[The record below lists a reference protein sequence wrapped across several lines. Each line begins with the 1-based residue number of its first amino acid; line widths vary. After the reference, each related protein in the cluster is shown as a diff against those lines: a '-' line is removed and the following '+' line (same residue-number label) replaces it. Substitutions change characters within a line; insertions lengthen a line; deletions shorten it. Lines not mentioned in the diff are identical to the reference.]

1 MAFTWS
7 VWPFLSSL
15 TVAFSICQSSFHNHE
30 GWRGKG
36 KSEQEHYLAK
46 DSRSNF
52 TASSSRG
59 AQLQSPAELALLWKY
74 TKPAAAREQ
83 KTCFC
88 LCPCACYSSHRHPSS
103 VGCEQGT
110 AHHKGH
116 LPAAPP
122 WSNSKPAQIRWEM
135 HLYWDTKGN
144 GFPQISVSWHSSD
157 GTSPQPHWCS
167 CCIIFIKSC
176 IRCLLSCISARQI

>member
-1 MAFTWS
+1 MPDLNFTPTPGSDRISLDPGSRMAFTWS

-15 TVAFSICQSSFHNHE
+15 IAAFSVCQSPFCNHE

-36 KSEQEHYLAK
+36 KSEWEHYLAK
-46 DSRSNF
+46 DSRTNL

-116 LPAAPP
+116 LPLV
-122 WSNSKPAQIRWEM
+122 Q
-135 HLYWDTKGN
+135 LQTC
-144 GFPQISVSWHSSD
+144 SD
-157 GTSPQPHWCS
+157 
-167 CCIIFIKSC
+167 
-176 IRCLLSCISARQI
+176 